1 MIEQGVSLL
10 GQFTALLK
18 IVHNVDDKSQNDATW
33 RRGTN
38 ITNII
43 AKVETQRLT
52 LVKLIIEN
60 VIYFKWAAIIVY
72 VFDYNTR
79 FINSLVNKLDR

>member
-10 GQFTALLK
+10 GQFTALLE
-18 IVHNVDDKSQNDATW
+18 IVHNVDDKSQNDATR

-43 AKVETQRLT
+43 AKVETQRLA

-60 VIYFKWAAIIVY
+60 IIYFK
-72 VFDYNTR
+72 
-79 FINSLVNKLDR
+79 